1 MNSDYL
7 KQIDRRVAFL
17 EKELH
22 ELKQEKALI
31 LSCSIPTTI
40 GGRLKKARLMQ
51 GLSIPQLGA
60 RANVLCSDI
69 VALEADQS
77 HKMKALEVLSEV
89 LGVSYKYLRYGKYIN
104 DDEKEAFNIYSA
116 EYIDVSQATLKDL
129 NWDTTSPAT
138 VKAIHALEREGL
150 ITIEDVVT
158 KQPKEL
164 MKIRSFGV
172 SCLEKLKDALV
183 RSNIPLKGEWSV
195 CV

>member
-1 MNSDYL
+1 MNNEYL
-7 KQIDRRVAFL
+7 SQLDRRIAFL
-17 EKELH
+17 EKELN

-31 LSCSIPTTI
+31 LSCSIPTTV

-77 HKMKALEVLSEV
+77 HKMKTLETLSKALD
-89 LGVSYKYLRYGKYIN
+89 VSYKYLRYGKYIN
-104 DDEKEAFNIYSA
+104 EDEKEAFNIYSA
-116 EYIDVSQATLKDL
+116 AYIDISQAALKDL
-129 NWDTTSPAT
+129 NWDTSSPAT
-138 VKAIHALEREGL
+138 AKAIRALEREGL
-150 ITIEDVVT
+150 ITIEDVVS

-183 RSNIPLKGEWSV
+183 RSNIPLKGDWSV